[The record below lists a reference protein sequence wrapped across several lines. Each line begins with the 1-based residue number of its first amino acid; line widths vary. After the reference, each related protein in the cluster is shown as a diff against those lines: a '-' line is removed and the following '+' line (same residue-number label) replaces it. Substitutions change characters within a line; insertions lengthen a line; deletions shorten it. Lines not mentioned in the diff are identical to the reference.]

1 MASRKRGLIAVGLIL
16 LVLGGYS
23 LYNYNPVHAFQST
36 FNVLPGKFLKILANL
51 RDATRI
57 TGTFQETSGRPVTFL
72 IMSSAQFAAF
82 QVNAN
87 NTANLYALLDTAIG
101 HPDFTS
107 SIPDTYYM
115 VFRHGSGLLSTTQTV
130 TFQRTYTSVD
140 IPAIL
145 AGLAL
150 LVLGAIEIYWGFRP
164 AGRRAEATEAANAVA
179 SDAPPPPWP

>member
-1 MASRKRGLIAVGLIL
+1 MVSRKRGLIAVGLIL
-16 LVLGGYS
+16 LLLGGYA
-23 LYNYNPVHAFQST
+23 LYNYNPVHNFQST

-57 TGTFQETSGRPVTFL
+57 TGTFEETSGRPVTFM

-82 QVNAN
+82 QTNAN
-87 NTANLYALLDTAIG
+87 NTANLYALPETATG
-101 HPDFTS
+101 HVDFTS

-115 VFRHGSGLLSTTQTV
+115 VFRHGSGLLAVTQTV

-145 AGLAL
+145 SGLAL
-150 LVLGAIEIYWGFRP
+150 LALGGIEIYWGFRP
-164 AGRRAEATEAANAVA
+164 LGRRAQATNAVPA
-179 SDAPPPPWP
+179 DTPPPPWP